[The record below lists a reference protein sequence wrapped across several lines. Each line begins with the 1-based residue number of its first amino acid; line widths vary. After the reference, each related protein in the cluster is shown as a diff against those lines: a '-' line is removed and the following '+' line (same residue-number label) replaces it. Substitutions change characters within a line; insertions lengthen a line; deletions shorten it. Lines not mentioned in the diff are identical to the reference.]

1 MVYLDEVFAKS
12 PFRIIMIIS
21 LIGLFFTSISENN
34 ILSNAYAHLSH
45 LPHYNGGGIG
55 LSKYYVNQAT
65 EPEYARPGNPAQ
77 IIFSI
82 QDYKGYDVHNIITMI
97 EVYSAITGERLTVYP
112 WTQQDIG
119 DFAVGYT
126 FSKAGNYQIV
136 VSISNDKANTRQTNN
151 GVDPPRSALGSTY
164 NCNCERAVFTI
175 SVSKNFGDVF
185 TLAIFAGILA
195 MITVL
200 GLVLWFVYKTRSKRL
215 VIDSNRNQIVKYLI
229 MLLALSAGVI
239 HLAVFSEHG
248 SLRIEYSIFLLAA
261 GASQVAYSILY
272 VLLTLTNESELG
284 TRQLAFSYH
293 RKTMLV
299 NLFGLVGNLILL
311 GLYLYAVILT
321 PPLSPNNKPED
332 VDVSGILDKSIEVVL
347 VVGIVYL
354 MRWERKR
361 LESQIINIK

>member
-1 MVYLDEVFAKS
+1 MGDLGKMFAKS

-21 LIGLFFTSISENN
+21 LIGLFFASICGNN
-34 ILSNAYAHLSH
+34 IFSIAYAHLGH

-55 LSKYYVNQAT
+55 LSKYYVNQAI

-82 QDYKGYDVHNIITMI
+82 QDYQGNDVHNIRTMI
-97 EVYSAITGERLTVYP
+97 EVYSASTGERLMVYP

-136 VSISNDKANTRQTNN
+136 VSIANEKANTRQTNN
-151 GVDPPRSALGSTY
+151 GVDPPRSALGSTF

-175 SVSKNFGDVF
+175 SVSKNFGDIF

-200 GLVLWFVYKTRSKRL
+200 GLVLWFIHKTRRRRMDT
-215 VIDSNRNQIVKYLI
+215 DSNRNQIIKYLI

-261 GASQVAYSILY
+261 GASQVAYSISY
-272 VLLTLTNESELG
+272 VLLTLTNESDLD
-284 TRQLAFSYH
+284 TRQSAFSYH
-293 RKTMLV
+293 HKTMLV

-311 GLYLYAVILT
+311 GLYLYAVILS

-332 VDVSGILDKSIEVVL
+332 IDVSGILDKSIEVVL
-347 VVGIVYL
+347 VIGIIYL

-361 LESQIINIK
+361 LQSQIINIK